1 MDVLLI
7 IGRVLFSLIFISSG
21 LSHLTKVEAMSGYAQ
36 FKKVPAPKVAVIVT
50 GLMIIIGGLYI
61 ALGVYADLGGLLL
74 AIFLLALDAGDGHTG
89 GFHKGIVHAGCPS
102 LMPSRRSSNSAPAC
116 CKAARVW
123 VSGCQKL
130 RRDASSNRFANWAE
144 AEGFSLAMRSR
155 MSGSRMKVC
164 ANCW

>member
-7 IGRVLFSLIFISSG
+7 IGRVLFSLIFIPSG

-74 AIFLLALDAGDGHTG
+74 AIFLLATAFMMHNFWTIQDPQAKQNEMISFMKNIGLAGGALFIFAIAAMDGSNYGPAITE
-89 GFHKGIVHAGCPS
+89 S
-102 LMPSRRSSNSAPAC
+102 LFKIKP
-116 CKAARVW
+116 
-123 VSGCQKL
+123 
-130 RRDASSNRFANWAE
+130 
-144 AEGFSLAMRSR
+144 
-155 MSGSRMKVC
+155 
-164 ANCW
+164 